1 MAYLGK
7 IDLREVAPNHPWARR
22 QISFGLNTTDNSNNS
37 SPTTKHDESS
47 ISLVQAV
54 ENFHTR
60 MWEEAQRSRSEQP
73 TSPESSEKPE

>member
-1 MAYLGK
+1 
-7 IDLREVAPNHPWARR
+7 
-22 QISFGLNTTDNSNNS
+22 
-37 SPTTKHDESS
+37 
-47 ISLVQAV
+47 V